1 LHATDD
7 DAAAWRG
14 GGEFGSSLQ
23 PERKIAASRLSSTPR
38 MWALATREA
47 YRKETDGERVA

>member
-1 LHATDD
+1 LHATED
-7 DAAAWRG
+7 DAVAWSG

-23 PERKIAASRLSSTPR
+23 PERRIAASRLSSTPR

-47 YRKETDGERVA
+47 YRKGSDAERVA